1 VGRGNG
7 GGRRGAVVV
16 RAAQLKMPSAKM
28 VDSKSPAAGYHFGSG
43 DVDERQSE
51 EANRPGACF
60 IAWRDHPG
68 SQADLHILPHV

>member
-1 VGRGNG
+1 
-7 GGRRGAVVV
+7 VV

-51 EANRPGACF
+51 EANTVGLARASSLG
-60 IAWRDHPG
+60 G
-68 SQADLHILPHV
+68 TTQAFRQTSTYYPRVKATLSW